1 MLNRLVCL
9 LIISC
14 LPVLTAQTGL
24 ATQNSTTPKSLLF
37 DKAPTTL
44 SSVDVLPQWRR
55 VIEDYALIQS
65 LPPSNR
71 VTAWNRFIDSVQHDL
86 PVRQILKVNLW
97 FNGYPYKQDN
107 WLYDRNDH
115 WATPTEFLQ
124 TGGDCEDYAIIKY
137 LTLRRLG
144 FAAATMRIV
153 MVYDVFSGTDHAF
166 LTVRHDGEIYVLD
179 NRDGRTIEAHY
190 VDRYKPHYAFNEHD
204 LWTYERPVMVE
215 TLRDD
220 QQDVLT
226 GNR

>member
-1 MLNRLVCL
+1 MAHRFLCLAVVLCL
-9 LIISC
+9 LLFAAEPAS
-14 LPVLTAQTGL
+14 
-24 ATQNSTTPKSLLF
+24 ATQNETLLTTS
-37 DKAPTTL
+37 PTQIQ
-44 SSVDVLPQWRR
+44 SIDALPQWRR

-71 VTAWNRFIDSVQHDL
+71 VIAWNKFIDSIRDDR
-86 PVRQILKVNLW
+86 PIRQILKVNLW

-107 WLYDRNDH
+107 WLYSRNDH

-144 FAAATMRIV
+144 FSAEAMKIV

-166 LTVRHDGEIYVLD
+166 LTVQYNGETYVLD
-179 NRDGRTIEAHY
+179 NRDNLTVESHY

-204 LWTYERPVMVE
+204 LWTYDRPAVVE
-215 TLRDD
+215 KLRDD
-220 QQDVLT
+220 EDGVLT